1 MTKVEQKE
9 EGVIAI
15 SGDLLFSSVMA
26 VRQQLESR
34 LKSATGQVVL
44 DLVGVSR
51 ADSSALALWL
61 TCLRLGERQGF
72 ELSLRNI
79 PEGMKSIADLVGLDH
94 GLA

>member
-15 SGDLLFSSVMA
+15 TGDLLFSSIMA
-26 VRQQLESR
+26 VRKELESR
-34 LKSATGQVVL
+34 LKNVSGQVVL
-44 DLVGVSR
+44 DLAGVAR

-61 TCLRLGERQGF
+61 NCRRLGERQGF

-79 PEGMKSIADLVGLDH
+79 PEGMESIADLVGLDH

>member
-15 SGDLLFSSVMA
+15 AGDLLFSSIMS
-26 VRQQLESR
+26 VRQELEAR
-34 LKSATGQVVL
+34 LKSASGKVIL
-44 DLVGVSR
+44 DLAGVSR

-61 TCLRLGERQGF
+61 TCLRMGERQGF

-79 PEGMKSIADLVGLDH
+79 PQGMESIADLVGLDH
-94 GLA
+94 GLV